1 MNRRV
6 LAITM
11 LFAPKAALACK
22 MPVDRRSPKEK
33 IDAAYVAMADGNF
46 SHANFIVRSI
56 KVDAKATAA
65 EKAESRVIMAAYQ
78 VRDLQNVEAT
88 TKQEL
93 EEALKADADATR
105 AAISAVRKHDRD
117 VAKKLEAI
125 LDSLATKGAEG

>member
-1 MNRRV
+1 MNRRA

-11 LFAPKAALACK
+11 LFAPKAALACR

-33 IDAAYVAMADGNF
+33 IDAAYVSIAGGNF
-46 SHANFIVRSI
+46 SHANFVVRGI
-56 KVDAKATAA
+56 KGDAKATAA

-88 TKQEL
+88 TKAEL
-93 EEALKADADATR
+93 EGALAADADATR
-105 AAISAVRKHDRD
+105 AAIASVRKHDGD

-125 LDSLATKGAEG
+125 LESL